1 MHDDTVLFAHCT
13 SARNGTPLERRAA
26 ALELGAFIQRSRI
39 CADDVR
45 NHPYAS
51 AVIDFFPR
59 HGLVS
64 PCGPLNPRDV
74 FCRLDRRNDRWY
86 DARLEVALRNELG
99 EWPFRLGAQRWS
111 TSAVQAFSYKFAQ
124 CSRAP
129 FLSGQERA
137 HHLET
142 IYSSLEEYAAAHQ
155 KQRAAR
161 PLSMSGDGVNN
172 CVTESAVTRQSFAA
186 MRFRSELAQGLQD
199 PAGPPEGLMAPSDL
213 CAAGYDDDEASDS
226 SDSSSDSAEPDVD
239 QALIICVRSTPESFS
254 MRSCGKTIDL
264 PHSMR
269 QRRATWFDCRGR
281 VFKFRPADWQCEGT
295 AEMAFLA
302 PFVWLFGQRLEQS
315 DYDIERHIA
324 GQGGVLPHDD
334 ECHGEFSIPLA
345 LARESCARSRRG
357 GARIAIGIRNG
368 PPHLVLWKM

>member
-1 MHDDTVLFAHCT
+1 MHDDAVLFAHCT

-26 ALELGAFIQRSRI
+26 ALELEAFIQRSRI

-213 CAAGYDDDEASDS
+213 CAAGYDDDEASGS
-226 SDSSSDSAEPDVD
+226 SNSSSDSTEPEVD
-239 QALIICVRSTPESFS
+239 QALIVCMRSTPESFS
-254 MRSCGKTIDL
+254 MLSCVKTIDL
-264 PHSMR
+264 R
-269 QRRATWFDCRGR
+269 QCII
-281 VFKFRPADWQCEGT
+281 E
-295 AEMAFLA
+295 
-302 PFVWLFGQRLEQS
+302 LE
-315 DYDIERHIA
+315 
-324 GQGGVLPHDD
+324 
-334 ECHGEFSIPLA
+334 
-345 LARESCARSRRG
+345 
-357 GARIAIGIRNG
+357 
-368 PPHLVLWKM
+368 